1 MHNVRPTLSLVL
13 PVLNEADVLPSLH
26 QELLSFLGRIGLSS
40 EVIFVDSCSNDG
52 STDRLKSIVQGDARF
67 HLVCLSRN
75 FGHAAA
81 LSAGLEFARGHAVIV
96 MDADLQDPFEVI
108 SEMIN
113 LWKQGNDVVY
123 GKPRAPE
130 GATPLARLAS
140 AIASKL
146 TKASFP
152 SDVPLETGD
161 FRLTSR
167 RVVLALRELKEAH
180 RFVRGMVAWIGFRQ
194 AEVLYTRAPR
204 AAGASKVSSLG
215 RIAVAAN
222 NVFALSTLPLRFA
235 TKAGFVM
242 GLLSL
247 LAGLWALIAHLFSG
261 TAPGWSSTFT
271 LIAFVASIQLFLGGL
286 IGEYVARVYEAIK
299 ARPTY
304 LAQEL
309 VNLHARDT
317 SEEDSALPAELSAF
331 NSIVPAAPANMAAP
345 LAHAPEPQ
353 AQAPW
358 QEAPAATRP
367 TEIGFPA
374 MSYAQ
379 QAHDFPSPID
389 IPPPTE
395 IASVPDVPPSRAAL
409 ESADIIDL
417 GAPPPAQAR
426 PSSPPPF
433 RGKTPAPP
441 PASDVTRP
449 STASKSARPS
459 GGGSP
464 GAAPPRIA
472 TNASI
477 EKTQTLSRPRHATV
491 VGIAPPPSVS
501 AEAHTSP
508 TSPPPR
514 EEKPTLDPDGTEEVQ
529 AREQ

>member
-26 QELLSFLGRIGLSS
+26 RELLSFLGRIGLSA

-52 STDRLKSIVQGDARF
+52 STDTLKSIVQGDARF

-140 AIASKL
+140 VISSKL
-146 TKASFP
+146 TKAAFP

-194 AEVLYTRAPR
+194 AEVVYTRAPR

-215 RIAVAAN
+215 RLAVAAS
-222 NVFALSTLPLRFA
+222 NVFALSTMPLRLA
-235 TKAGFVM
+235 SKVGFVM
-242 GLLSL
+242 GLLSVF
-247 LAGLWALIAHLFSG
+247 AGLWALLAHLFGG

-286 IGEYVARVYEAIK
+286 IGEYVARVYEAVK

-304 LAQEL
+304 IAQEL
-309 VNLHARDT
+309 VNLHACDT
-317 SEEDSALPAELSAF
+317 SEDDAVLPAELSAF
-331 NSIVPAAPANMAAP
+331 NSIVPAAPPAP
-345 LAHAPEPQ
+345 TFAPAAPEPQ
-353 AQAPW
+353 APW
-358 QEAPAATRP
+358 KQEAPTRP

-374 MSYAQ
+374 MSLSQPAQ
-379 QAHDFPSPID
+379 EIPSPMD
-389 IPPPTE
+389 IPPPPQV
-395 IASVPDVPPSRAAL
+395 ASVPNTPPSRAAL
-409 ESADIIDL
+409 ESSDIIDL
-417 GAPPPAQAR
+417 GALPPVSQAR

-441 PASDVTRP
+441 PAVKP
-449 STASKSARPS
+449 SVPPS
-459 GGGSP
+459 V
-464 GAAPPRIA
+464 APPRVA
-472 TNASI
+472 MNASI

-491 VGIAPPPSVS
+491 VGIAPPASVTQ
-501 AEAHTSP
+501 APTEAHTSP

-514 EEKPTLDPDGTEEVQ
+514 EEKPTLDPDGTEEQ
-529 AREQ
+529 HARDGD